1 MMTLYSLN
9 KSLFVDHWTHMARHL
24 NTVSAIFCSCHAPL
38 HERNKN
44 IRRCNISYRPIH
56 SDFGANSFW
65 RSMVHA
71 FAANVLFHST
81 ILTTTEVGIDYR
93 VQSSVFWEL
102 IIKSHYFTI
111 VLAEKL
117 RLHGVCR
124 NKWQRRKIKLKIA
137 EHILFV
143 ATNGPEPD
151 GEETRKEMVSQA
163 GSFEGNSKLAQL
175 FLALIYI
182 FPLKSGVR

>member
-1 MMTLYSLN
+1 M
-9 KSLFVDHWTHMARHL
+9 
-24 NTVSAIFCSCHAPL
+24 
-38 HERNKN
+38 
-44 IRRCNISYRPIH
+44 
-56 SDFGANSFW
+56 
-65 RSMVHA
+65 
-71 FAANVLFHST
+71 
-81 ILTTTEVGIDYR
+81 
-93 VQSSVFWEL
+93 
-102 IIKSHYFTI
+102 
-111 VLAEKL
+111 
-117 RLHGVCR
+117 
-124 NKWQRRKIKLKIA
+124 KIA